1 MEYRDLEGKKEHELH
16 LMLAEKRTELKD
28 LRFKIASNQLKA
40 VNQVKLV
47 RQVIARVLTLL
58 NNRQK

>member
-28 LRFKIASNQLKA
+28 LRFKIASHQLKA
-40 VNQVKLV
+40 VHQVKLV
-47 RQVIARVLTLL
+47 RQMIARVLTLL